1 MQTLTQTTTETC
13 GCAWNTTTARKMTSC
28 TRHLAIDALKAAQ
41 ELLRRFHEKRIDAT
55 LNSAPYEIDLLKI
68 NVKEC
73 NQAIGSLA
81 TIIRRLTPPTRG

>member
-41 ELLRRFHEKRIDAT
+41 ELLRRFHDGPLT
-55 LNSAPYEIDLLKI
+55 LPYPTQAYHLK
-68 NVKEC
+68 
-73 NQAIGSLA
+73 
-81 TIIRRLTPPTRG
+81 